1 MIQDGEINLRPV
13 QAGDDDLLLR
23 LYASTRAAEL
33 AHVPWTPEQKDMFV
47 KMQFAAQ
54 KQHYGTTHPQADH
67 QIICWKEQP
76 AGRLYLDRT
85 PDAFH
90 ILDITV
96 LPELRSTGI
105 GSIVLGEVG
114 RSPTSMSSNSIAASV
129 FSPVERCARR
139 QSRVRNRNSFRL
151 VDAGPVESPESWSV
165 AGRVPAVGPV
175 RGGHSEAQCD

>member
-54 KQHYGTTHPQADH
+54 KQHYGTTHSKADH
-67 QIICWKEQP
+67 RIICWKEQP

-85 PDAFH
+85 QDAFH

-105 GSIVLGEVG
+105 GSIVLGEVIDEA
-114 RSPTSMSSNSIAASV
+114 RSAGKPVTIFVETYNPSV
-129 FSPVERCARR
+129 RLFERLGFR
-139 QSRVRNRNSFRL
+139 QIRTEGIHYLLQS
-151 VDAGPVESPESWSV
+151 G
-165 AGRVPAVGPV
+165 
-175 RGGHSEAQCD
+175 